1 MLNIFTNVKSSYVT
15 VAASVVNARGRL
27 RGYHIVNRG
36 GADGTVAFGD
46 GAATILRIGV
56 TSTLVPV
63 TMTFN
68 DGGIIFETGLA
79 VSVPASVN
87 CTVFY
92 D

>member
-1 MLNIFTNVKSSYVT
+1 MSFTNIKSSYVT

-36 GADGTVAFGD
+36 GADGTVDFADSG
-46 GAATILRIGV
+46 TSILRVGI

-68 DGGIIFETGLA
+68 EGGIIFVTGLA

>member
-1 MLNIFTNVKSSYVT
+1 MDF
-15 VAASVVNARGRL
+15 
-27 RGYHIVNRG
+27 
-36 GADGTVAFGD
+36 ADSCTS
-46 GAATILRIGV
+46 ILRVGI

-68 DGGIIFETGLA
+68 EGGIIFVTGLA